1 MDVKLRC
8 RILNSNRPMSQSFH
22 SHASAPPQPGEKTD
36 LRSIG
41 RLFPYLWEFRGR
53 VLVALTLLIGAK
65 LASVMVPLVLKE
77 IIDALDKSRTDLVL
91 PLTLIV
97 VYGLLRFSSTTFS
110 DLRDVVFG
118 KVTQRAMR
126 RVSMAVFQHL
136 HALSLRFHLERQT
149 GGITRDIERGSK
161 AIASLVGFLLF
172 RITPTVLEILMVAGI
187 LFVKLDW
194 VFGVITLVTLAA
206 YIGFTVTIT
215 DWRTQFVRLANT
227 LDSEA
232 YGRAIDSLLNYE
244 TVKYFGN
251 ERFEAARYDASLAE
265 WERVALQSQR
275 SLGLLNAAQA
285 GTIAIGVTLMVLRA
299 ANGVVAG
306 TLTLGDLV
314 MVNAF
319 LLQMFQPLSFL
330 GVMYREIKQ
339 SMTDVERMFTL
350 LNRPQEVEDAAD
362 ARTLAVSGGAVKFE
376 HVSFAYN
383 ADRPILHDVSFSIPA
398 GKTVAAVGTSG
409 AGKSTLARLLFRFYD
424 VGAGSISID
433 GQDIRHITQDS
444 LRATIGVVPQDT
456 VLFNDTIYYNIA
468 YGRPDATRDEVIE
481 AARAAHILKFVEIL
495 PQGWDTLV
503 GERGLKLSGGEKQ
516 RVAIARTLLKNPA
529 ILVLDEATSA
539 LDTKTEKAI
548 QAELLEIA
556 RSRTSLII
564 AHRLSTV
571 VEADEI
577 LVMEAGRIVERGRH
591 PDLLTRNGM
600 YAQMW
605 ALQQQAEAQAEVLLA

>member
-1 MDVKLRC
+1 
-8 RILNSNRPMSQSFH
+8 MSQFEHAH
-22 SHASAPPQPGEKTD
+22 SSTPPQAERTD
-36 LRSIG
+36 LHSIG

-53 VLVALTLLIGAK
+53 VLLALALLVGAK

-77 IIDALDKSRTDLVL
+77 IIDALDTSRADLVL
-91 PLTLIV
+91 PLTLIIT
-97 VYGLLRFSSTTFS
+97 YGLLRFASTTFA

-126 RVSMAVFQHL
+126 RVSMAVFEHL

-149 GGITRDIERGSK
+149 GGITRDIERGTK
-161 AIASLVGFLLF
+161 AISSLVGFLLF
-172 RITPTVLEILMVAGI
+172 RITPTVLEILMVALI

-194 VFGVITLVTLAA
+194 VFGLITLVTLAA
-206 YIGFTVTIT
+206 YIGLTVAIT
-215 DWRTQFVRLANT
+215 DWRTQFVRRANT
-227 LDSEA
+227 LDSDA

-251 ERFEAARYDASLAE
+251 ERYEAARYDTSLAE
-265 WERVALQSQR
+265 WEQVALQSQR

-285 GTIAIGVTLMVLRA
+285 GTIAIGVTLMVMRA
-299 ANGVVAG
+299 ANGVVEG

-330 GVMYREIKQ
+330 GVMYRQIKQ
-339 SMTDVERMFTL
+339 SMTDVERMFSL
-350 LNRPQEVEDAAD
+350 LQRPREIEDAPDGRA
-362 ARTLAVSGGAVKFE
+362 LAAHGGEVKFE

-383 ADRPILHDVSFSIPA
+383 PDRPILHDVSFTVPA
-398 GKTVAAVGTSG
+398 GRTVAAVGASG

-424 VGAGSISID
+424 VNGGAIQID
-433 GQDIRHITQDS
+433 GQDIRQVTQNS
-444 LRATIGVVPQDT
+444 LRAAIGVVPQDT
-456 VLFNDTIYYNIA
+456 VLFNDSIYYNIA
-468 YGRPDATRDEVIE
+468 YGRPDATREEVIN
-481 AARAAHILKFVEIL
+481 AARAAHILNFIESL
-495 PQGWDTLV
+495 PQGWGTVV

-529 ILVLDEATSA
+529 ILILDEATSA

-591 PDLLTRNGM
+591 PELLAKDGV
-600 YAQMW
+600 YAHMW
-605 ALQQQAEAQAEVLLA
+605 ALQQQAEETAE

>member
-1 MDVKLRC
+1 MSPPDHPGTKP
-8 RILNSNRPMSQSFH
+8 RPGQ
-22 SHASAPPQPGEKTD
+22 AD

-53 VLVALTLLIGAK
+53 VLLALALLIGAK
-65 LASVMVPLVLKE
+65 LAAVMVPLVLKE
-77 IIDALDKSRTDLVL
+77 IIDALDKSRADLVL
-91 PLTLIV
+91 PLALIIA
-97 VYGLLRFSSTTFS
+97 YGLLRFASTTFA

-149 GGITRDIERGSK
+149 GGITRDIERGTK
-161 AIASLVGFLLF
+161 AISSLVGFLLF
-172 RITPTVLEILMVAGI
+172 RITPTVLEILMVAVI

-194 VFGVITLVTLAA
+194 VFGLITLVTLAA

-215 DWRTQFVRLANT
+215 DWRTQFVRRANA

-251 ERFEAARYDASLAE
+251 ERYEAARYDTSLAE

-285 GTIAIGVTLMVLRA
+285 GTIAVGVTLMVLRA

-339 SMTDVERMFTL
+339 SMTDVERMFAL
-350 LNRPQEVEDAAD
+350 LHRPKEVEDAPD
-362 ARTLAVSGGAVKFE
+362 ARPLAALGGEVKFE

-383 ADRPILHDVSFSIPA
+383 ADRPILHDVSFTVPA
-398 GKTVAAVGTSG
+398 GKTVAAVGASG

-424 VGAGSISID
+424 VNEGGIRID
-433 GQDIRHITQDS
+433 GQDIRHVSQDS
-444 LRATIGVVPQDT
+444 LRAAIGVVPQDT
-456 VLFNDTIYYNIA
+456 VLFNDSIYYNIA
-468 YGRPDATRDEVIE
+468 YGRPDATRDEVVA
-481 AARAAHILKFVEIL
+481 AARAAHILNFIVSL
-495 PQGWDTLV
+495 PQGWDTVV

-529 ILVLDEATSA
+529 ILILDEATSA

-577 LVMEAGRIVERGRH
+577 LVMDAGRIVERGRH
-591 PDLLTRNGM
+591 PELLAKDGV
-600 YAQMW
+600 YARMW
-605 ALQQQAEAQAEVLLA
+605 ALQQQAEEEA

>member
-1 MDVKLRC
+1 MH
-8 RILNSNRPMSQSFH
+8 PAAQT
-22 SHASAPPQPGEKTD
+22 HAAPPPVGEPS

-53 VLVALTLLIGAK
+53 VLLALALLIGAK

-77 IIDALDKSRTDLVL
+77 IIDALDKPRPELVL
-91 PLTLIV
+91 PLALILA
-97 VYGLLRFSSTTFS
+97 YGVLRFASTTFS
-110 DLRDVVFG
+110 DLRDVIFA

-126 RVSMAVFQHL
+126 RISMAVFDHL

-149 GGITRDIERGSK
+149 GGITRDIERGAK
-161 AIASLVGFLLF
+161 AMSSLVGYLLF

-194 VFGVITLVTLAA
+194 VFGLLTLITLGA

-215 DWRTQFVRLANT
+215 EWRTQFVRKANT
-227 LDSEA
+227 LDSQA

-251 ERFEAARYDASLAE
+251 EKYEARRYDSSLVE
-265 WERVALQSQR
+265 WEEMALKSQR
-275 SLGLLNAAQA
+275 SLGFLNAAQA
-285 GTIAIGVTLMVLRA
+285 AVIAIGVTLMVLRA
-299 ANGVVAG
+299 AAGVVEG

-330 GVMYREIKQ
+330 GVMYRQIKE
-339 SMTDVERMFTL
+339 SIADVERMFGL
-350 LNRPQEVEDAAD
+350 LQRPREIEDKPD
-362 ARTLAVSGGAVKFE
+362 ARDLDVIAGEVKFE

-383 ADRPILHDVSFSIPA
+383 ADRPILQDVSFVIPA
-398 GKTVAAVGTSG
+398 GKTVAAVGHSG

-424 VGAGSISID
+424 VGAGSIAID
-433 GQDIRHITQDS
+433 GQDIRHVTQDS
-444 LRATIGVVPQDT
+444 LRAAIGVVPQDT
-456 VLFNDTIYYNIA
+456 VLFNDSIYYNIA
-468 YGRPDATRDEVIE
+468 YGRPDATREEVIE
-481 AARAAHILKFVEIL
+481 AARAAHILNFIESL
-495 PQGWDTLV
+495 PQGWDTVV

-529 ILVLDEATSA
+529 ILILDEATSA

-556 RSRTSLII
+556 RGRTSLII

-591 PDLLTRNGM
+591 PDLLAQNGV
-600 YAQMW
+600 YAHMW
-605 ALQQQAEAQAEVLLA
+605 ALQQQAEEGDGQ

>member
-1 MDVKLRC
+1 MH
-8 RILNSNRPMSQSFH
+8 PAAQT
-22 SHASAPPQPGEKTD
+22 HAAPPPVGEPS

-53 VLVALTLLIGAK
+53 VLLALALLIGAK

-77 IIDALDKSRTDLVL
+77 IIDALDKPRPELVL
-91 PLTLIV
+91 PLALILT
-97 VYGLLRFSSTTFS
+97 YGVLRFASTTFS
-110 DLRDVVFG
+110 DLRDVIFA

-126 RVSMAVFQHL
+126 RISMAVFDHL

-149 GGITRDIERGSK
+149 GGITRDIERGAK
-161 AIASLVGFLLF
+161 AMSSLVGYLLF

-194 VFGVITLVTLAA
+194 VFGLLTLITLGA

-215 DWRTQFVRLANT
+215 EWRTQFVRKANT
-227 LDSEA
+227 LDSQA

-251 ERFEAARYDASLAE
+251 EKYEARRYDSSLVE
-265 WERVALQSQR
+265 WEEMALKSQR
-275 SLGLLNAAQA
+275 SLGFLNAAQA
-285 GTIAIGVTLMVLRA
+285 AVIAIGVTLMVLRA
-299 ANGVVAG
+299 AAGVVEG

-330 GVMYREIKQ
+330 GVMYRQIKE
-339 SMTDVERMFTL
+339 SIADVERMFGL
-350 LNRPQEVEDAAD
+350 LQRPREIEDKPD
-362 ARTLAVSGGAVKFE
+362 ARDLDVIAGEVKFE

-383 ADRPILHDVSFSIPA
+383 ADRPILQDVSFVIPA
-398 GKTVAAVGTSG
+398 GKTVAAVGHSG

-424 VGAGSISID
+424 VGAGSIAID
-433 GQDIRHITQDS
+433 GQDIRHVTQDS
-444 LRATIGVVPQDT
+444 LRAAIGVVPQDT
-456 VLFNDTIYYNIA
+456 VLFNDSIYYNIA
-468 YGRPDATRDEVIE
+468 YGRPDATREEVIE
-481 AARAAHILKFVEIL
+481 AARAAHILNFIESL
-495 PQGWDTLV
+495 PQGWDTVV

-529 ILVLDEATSA
+529 ILILDEATSA

-556 RSRTSLII
+556 RGRTSLII

-591 PDLLTRNGM
+591 PDLLAQNGV
-600 YAQMW
+600 YAHMW
-605 ALQQQAEAQAEVLLA
+605 ALQQQAEEGDGQ

>member
-1 MDVKLRC
+1 MH
-8 RILNSNRPMSQSFH
+8 PASQT
-22 SHASAPPQPGEKTD
+22 HAAPPPVGEPS

-53 VLVALTLLIGAK
+53 VLLALALLIGAK

-77 IIDALDKSRTDLVL
+77 IIDALDKPRPELVL
-91 PLTLIV
+91 PLALILS
-97 VYGLLRFSSTTFS
+97 YGVLRFASTTFS
-110 DLRDVVFG
+110 DLRDVIFA

-126 RVSMAVFQHL
+126 RISMAVFDHL

-149 GGITRDIERGSK
+149 GGITRDIERGAK
-161 AIASLVGFLLF
+161 ALSSLVGYLLF

-194 VFGVITLVTLAA
+194 VFGLLTLITLGA

-215 DWRTQFVRLANT
+215 EWRTQFVRKANT
-227 LDSEA
+227 LDSQA

-251 ERFEAARYDASLAE
+251 EKYEARRYDNSLVE
-265 WERVALQSQR
+265 WEDMALKSQR
-275 SLGLLNAAQA
+275 SLGYLNVAQA
-285 GTIAIGVTLMVLRA
+285 AVIAIGVTLMVLRA
-299 ANGVVAG
+299 AAGVVEG

-330 GVMYREIKQ
+330 GVMYRQIKE
-339 SMTDVERMFTL
+339 SIADVERMFGL
-350 LNRPQEVEDAAD
+350 LQRPREIEDKPD
-362 ARTLAVSGGAVKFE
+362 ARDLDVIAGEVKFE

-383 ADRPILHDVSFSIPA
+383 ADRPILQDVSFVIPA
-398 GKTVAAVGTSG
+398 GKTVAAVGHSG

-424 VGAGSISID
+424 VGAGSIAID
-433 GQDIRHITQDS
+433 GQDIRHVTQDS
-444 LRATIGVVPQDT
+444 LRAAIGVVPQDT
-456 VLFNDTIYYNIA
+456 VLFNDSIYYNIA
-468 YGRPDATRDEVIE
+468 YGRPDATREEVIE
-481 AARAAHILKFVEIL
+481 AARAAHILNFIESL
-495 PQGWDTLV
+495 PQGWDTVV

-529 ILVLDEATSA
+529 ILILDEATSA

-556 RSRTSLII
+556 RGRTSLII

-591 PDLLTRNGM
+591 PDLLAQNGV
-600 YAQMW
+600 YAHMW
-605 ALQQQAEAQAEVLLA
+605 ALQQQAEEGDGQ

>member
-1 MDVKLRC
+1 
-8 RILNSNRPMSQSFH
+8 MSQSPH
-22 SHASAPPQPGEKTD
+22 SPSFDPSESASAQQTD

-53 VLVALTLLIGAK
+53 VLLSLALLLGAK
-65 LASVMVPLVLKE
+65 LASVTVPLVLKE
-77 IIDALDKSRTDLVL
+77 IIDSLGKSQASLVL
-91 PLTLIV
+91 PLTLIIA
-97 VYGLLRFSSTTFS
+97 YGILRFSSTTFA
-110 DLRDVVFG
+110 DLRDVVFA

-161 AIASLVGFLLF
+161 AISSLVGFLLF
-172 RITPTVLEILMVAGI
+172 RITPTVLEILMVAVI

-194 VFGVITLVTLAA
+194 VFGLITLVTLAA

-215 DWRTQFVRLANT
+215 DWRTQFVRRANT

-251 ERFEAARYDASLAE
+251 ERYEAARYDNSLAE
-265 WERVALQSQR
+265 WEEVALQSQR

-285 GTIAIGVTLMVLRA
+285 GTIAIGVTLMIIRA
-299 ANGVVAG
+299 ANGVLEG

-330 GVMYREIKQ
+330 GVMYRQIKQ
-339 SMTDVERMFTL
+339 SVTDVERMFTL
-350 LNRPQEVEDAAD
+350 LLRPREIEDAPD
-362 ARTLAVSGGAVKFE
+362 AGKLSVHGGEVTFE
-376 HVSFAYN
+376 HVNFSYN
-383 ADRPILHDVSFSIPA
+383 ADRPILHDVSFTIPA
-398 GKTVAAVGTSG
+398 GKTLAVVGTSG

-424 VGAGSISID
+424 VNEGSILID
-433 GQDIRHITQDS
+433 GQDIRRVTQES
-444 LRATIGVVPQDT
+444 LRAAIGVVPQDT
-456 VLFNDTIYYNIA
+456 VLFNDSIYYNIA
-468 YGRPDATRDEVIE
+468 YGRPSATRDEVID
-481 AARAAHILKFVEIL
+481 AARAAHILTFIVSL
-495 PQGWDTLV
+495 PQGWETIV

-529 ILVLDEATSA
+529 ILILDEATSA

-556 RSRTSLII
+556 KNRTSLII

-577 LVMEAGRIVERGRH
+577 LVIEAGRIVERGRH
-591 PDLLTRNGM
+591 TELLAQNGV
-600 YAQMW
+600 YALMW
-605 ALQQQAEAQAEVLLA
+605 AMQQQAEEEKRVDFPDTPGGQPAAAAD